1 MNLQSFTA
9 RFAVLFG
16 LSLQCLTSA
25 SADSATLELMDAL
38 FEVQSPTALNL
49 IDWKIGDEQTFS
61 ITAMFGMSGQMVKSV
76 TREEGEAVWF
86 RQAIS
91 LMGQNEVMDT
101 LINRADGKVLKML
114 KNGQEQPLPTDDDK
128 PEIISQDY
136 GPVTVPAGTFQAIH
150 IVAKTKKVSKLELW
164 ANPRDTVMEGT
175 LKTVVNTGMMDI
187 TMQLTSFKHGT

>member
-1 MNLQSFTA
+1 
-9 RFAVLFG
+9 

-25 SADSATLELMDAL
+25 SADSATLELMDTL